1 MRTIALV
8 LLLTATV
15 SGCATGAA
23 ETGGTAAYVWYT
35 GTLETNIR
43 HPLDRVEAA
52 SRTALEKL
60 DLVAI
65 DSAVDGLEGK
75 LTARMASGSKVT
87 VKLKA
92 LDLSSTGVSV
102 RVGTFG
108 DKAASEQI
116 MRYIDRELNGG

>member
-1 MRTIALV
+1 MRTIAFV
-8 LLLTATV
+8 LLLSATL

-23 ETGGTAAYVWYT
+23 GTGEATAYVWYK
-35 GTLETNIR
+35 GTLETTFQ
-43 HPLDRVEAA
+43 HPLDAVEAA
-52 SRTALEKL
+52 TRTALEKL

-65 DSAVDGLEGK
+65 DTAVDGLEGK

-92 LDLSSTGVSV
+92 LNLSSTGVSV

-108 DKAASEQI
+108 DKAPSEQI
-116 MRYIDRELNGG
+116 IRYIDRELNG